1 MNINC
6 KTAAIRSSQLRDKNL
21 RGIKKVELWYHIAI
35 CRICRIYNRQ
45 IKKLGRISRLVGDAS
60 ATGDK
65 GKLRLSDEA
74 KTRIKNNLQS

>member
-6 KTAAIRSSQLRDKNL
+6 KTAAIRSSQLRDQNL
-21 RGIKKVELWYHIAI
+21 RGIKKFELWYHIAI
-35 CRICRIYNRQ
+35 CRICRIYDRQ
-45 IKKLGRISRLVGDAS
+45 IRKLGRISRLVGDAS

-74 KTRIKNNLQS
+74 KTRIKNNLQP

>member
-6 KTAAIRSSQLRDKNL
+6 KTAAIRSSRLRDQNL
-21 RGIKKVELWYHIAI
+21 RGIKKLELWYHIAI

-45 IKKLGRISRLVGDAS
+45 IQKLGRISRLVGDAS